1 MELSIIMPVYNEN
14 LKKLQRA
21 LNSVAS
27 LIGVKYELIIVNDG
41 SENYIDNYLKNY
53 IHGKENIVYINK
65 ENEGVSIAR
74 NIGIKH
80 ARGKYITF
88 VDSDDIL
95 CGNKIDSTLLN
106 KNLDCIIYNIKNN
119 ISKLQLRK
127 LKNEGIINKEEVLIE
142 FLSGD
147 TLNSA
152 CGKLY
157 RNEIIKKNSIHFMNN
172 MVTGEDALFVIDVFE
187 KSNIFYYSKE
197 DIYVYDYDIKHE
209 NYRVDNYPLSII
221 KDLNIL
227 YNKKI
232 TLVDGLDLT
241 HEYKRKVLGRI
252 SNDYTKK
259 FFNTVVSIL
268 IYDGEVDTE
277 TILNSFEDK
286 FDIGLSRINKFRN
299 ILLKRNSVLMLKAYG
314 YIGRIYIRFK

>member
-1 MELSIIMPVYNEN
+1 
-14 LKKLQRA
+14 
-21 LNSVAS
+21 
-27 LIGVKYELIIVNDG
+27 
-41 SENYIDNYLKNY
+41 
-53 IHGKENIVYINK
+53 
-65 ENEGVSIAR
+65 
-74 NIGIKH
+74 
-80 ARGKYITF
+80 
-88 VDSDDIL
+88 
-95 CGNKIDSTLLN
+95 
-106 KNLDCIIYNIKNN
+106 
-119 ISKLQLRK
+119 
-127 LKNEGIINKEEVLIE
+127 
-142 FLSGD
+142 
-147 TLNSA
+147 
-152 CGKLY
+152 
-157 RNEIIKKNSIHFMNN
+157 MNN

-314 YIGRIYIRFK
+314 YIRRIYIRFK